1 MPVTMEH
8 EHDLAEKV
16 FLPAGAMHLGDADD
30 FIPPIHEPVRM
41 CLQCDVSVDSLTA
54 SGALALQGMREY
66 LMIFITSIIM
76 IRFSQDAPAP
86 RENTK
91 LQSMLS

>member
-1 MPVTMEH
+1 
-8 EHDLAEKV
+8 
-16 FLPAGAMHLGDADD
+16 
-30 FIPPIHEPVRM
+30 M

-66 LMIFITSIIM
+66 LMIFITSILI

-86 RENTK
+86 RETP
-91 LQSMLS
+91 SCEVC